1 MALQALILHA
11 HQTEFCR
18 PETYLFR
25 KVTAKLLLQF
35 RPS

>member
-1 MALQALILHA
+1 MALQVLILA

-25 KVTAKLLLQF
+25 EVTTKLLLQF
-35 RPS
+35 GPS